1 MGETTSRR
9 RLGVKGRPLVSTLAY
24 ILMVAVT
31 PRPAMAASF
40 DHSAYEAVLKQHVD
54 EAGLVDYN
62 GLAKDERFHGYIST
76 LKGAD
81 PSQLSRDGQMAF
93 WINAYNALT
102 LFHVMDTKPS
112 KSVRETGIPGLWTST
127 AFFRDKLPVAGKRM
141 SLDEIEKA
149 ILKPEFQDPRI
160 HFALVCASRGCPPLP
175 RFAYTEENVQG
186 KLEDETRKY
195 LNSPRGTR
203 IDLKENVL
211 YVSKLFDWYREDFVR
226 KSGSIE
232 DFIRL
237 YLEQDAATFL
247 DLKPKLD
254 FLPYDW
260 SLNAQTPLE

>member
-9 RLGVKGRPLVSTLAY
+9 RLGVKGRTLVFTFAGIFMLTAP
-24 ILMVAVT
+24 
-31 PRPAMAASF
+31 PRSAAATF
-40 DHSAYEAVLKQHVD
+40 DYSGFDAVLKQHVN
-54 EAGLVDYN
+54 EAGLVDYS
-62 GLAKDERFHGYIST
+62 GLAKDQRFQGYVAT
-76 LKGAD
+76 LKNAD

-102 LFHVMDTKPS
+102 LFHVMETKPS
-112 KSVRETGIPGLWTST
+112 KSVRETSIPGLWTST

-141 SLDEIEKA
+141 SLDDIEST
-149 ILKPEFQDPRI
+149 ILRPQFDDPRV

-175 RFAYTEENVQG
+175 RFAYREENVQG
-186 KLEDETRKY
+186 KLEEETRQY

-203 IDLKENVL
+203 IDRERNVL
-211 YVSKLFDWYREDFVR
+211 YVSKLFDWYREDFIR

-232 DFIRL
+232 GFLRL
-237 YLEQDAATFL
+237 YLEQDGVTFL

-260 SLNAQTPLE
+260 SLNAQAPLE